1 MLFSSGWGLADVES
15 YLHLLVSSLQQ
26 QPRSFFHLAAIR
38 IQHRPKPLV
47 TNSIYLPPL
56 RTSMTS
62 PTITLWT
69 PLIGRVLFGRPV
81 CCRDQVTKLFPVFLL
96 RGNQDFLCGFSRNI
110 SDDRIGV
117 VWPWLELIPHPSSLA
132 TQLLLTRKP
141 KPHHYIPIHFTD
153 SLIGYNICY
162 YVTFVAVVTSNVKA
176 KRCYEDGC
184 IRHRTPTP
192 AKTPASHPPPLRR
205 VLQPGELLLKLN
217 SDRRTMRY

>member
-15 YLHLLVSSLQQ
+15 NLHRLVSSLQQ
-26 QPRSFFHLAAIR
+26 QNRGFFIWRPFGYNTDPSLLS
-38 IQHRPKPLV
+38 QTQFTCHRFERPWRHRR
-47 TNSIYLPPL
+47 L
-56 RTSMTS
+56 RFERRW
-62 PTITLWT
+62 LDD
-69 PLIGRVLFGRPV
+69 VLFGRPV
-81 CCRDQVTKLFPVFLL
+81 CCRYQVTKLFPFFFAE
-96 RGNQDFLCGFSRNI
+96 RKPGFSLWIFTKYFGR
-110 SDDRIGV
+110 SDWSV
-117 VWPWLELIPHPSSLA
+117 LTLTQAHSSPVLTCYSVTTHSE
-132 TQLLLTRKP
+132 TQ
-141 KPHHYIPIHFTD
+141 PHHYIPIHFTD

-192 AKTPASHPPPLRR
+192 AKTPASHPPLRR

>member
-15 YLHLLVSSLQQ
+15 DLRLLVSSLQQQ

-38 IQHRPKPLV
+38 IQHRPNPLV

-69 PLIGRVLFGRPV
+69 PLIGRRVIWQTCLLPRSSNQAISLFFCWEETRIFFVDFHEIFWTIGLE
-81 CCRDQVTKLFPVFLL
+81 CFDLDSSSFLTCYSATTHSET
-96 RGNQDFLCGFSRNI
+96 Q
-110 SDDRIGV
+110 
-117 VWPWLELIPHPSSLA
+117 PH
-132 TQLLLTRKP
+132 R
-141 KPHHYIPIHFTD
+141 YIPIHFTD

-162 YVTFVAVVTSNVKA
+162 YVTFEAVVTSNVKA

-192 AKTPASHPPPLRR
+192 AKTPASHPPLRR
-205 VLQPGELLLKLN
+205 ILQPGEWLLKPN
-217 SDRRTMRY
+217 SDRRTMKY

>member
-15 YLHLLVSSLQQ
+15 DLRLLVSSLQQQ

-38 IQHRPKPLV
+38 IQHRPKHLV

-69 PLIGRVLFGRPV
+69 PLIGRRVIWQTCLLPRSSN
-81 CCRDQVTKLFPVFLL
+81 QAISLFLL

-110 SDDRIGV
+110 LDDRIGV
-117 VWPWLELIPHPSSLA
+117 VWPWLKLIPHPSSLS

-141 KPHHYIPIHFTD
+141 NHTTTFRSTLQTLSSD
-153 SLIGYNICY
+153 T
-162 YVTFVAVVTSNVKA
+162 TFVITS
-176 KRCYEDGC
+176 R
-184 IRHRTPTP
+184 
-192 AKTPASHPPPLRR
+192 S
-205 VLQPGELLLKLN
+205 
-217 SDRRTMRY
+217 